1 MKILVA
7 GGLRPDFRAGGA
19 EELCARALG
28 RALASGGHTLVNGCY
43 NAFDALVA
51 EAAHAAALPR
61 AGVGE
66 APLAIHSY
74 VSPGITPSHR
84 LGKLQSLNVNSWDP
98 GQPEWGIPEPL
109 RECEAL
115 VVMGGGPATHRV
127 IHLTRL
133 AGKPILPIATFGGAG
148 HEAYRTECER
158 FGSVY
163 SGRLTKDEY
172 SVLNTA
178 LEALDAPDA
187 FDRLATSI
195 VSLATKI
202 ALGNTVFVVMSFNE
216 DADDTFGTI
225 ERVCR
230 LYGFEPER
238 TDKSVTTE
246 RIYKRIVDGI
256 QRAALV
262 IADVTFESLNVYY
275 ELGFAEAL
283 GKDVIVVAKEG
294 VKLPFDTSDIPTCF
308 FKNQTRLE
316 EVLRSR
322 IGRLTGRAS
331 RSVGV

>member
-7 GGLRPDFRAGGA
+7 GGLRPEFKPGGA

-28 RALASGGHTLVNGCY
+28 RALASGGHILVNGCY
-43 NAFDALVA
+43 NAFDSMVA
-51 EAAHAAALPR
+51 EAAHTTAQQRATAGDAL
-61 AGVGE
+61 
-66 APLAIHSY
+66 LAIHSY
-74 VSPGITPSHR
+74 VSPNVEPSHHF
-84 LGKLQSLNVNSWDP
+84 GKLQPLNVNSWDP
-98 GQPEWGIPEPL
+98 GQQDWGIPEPL

-127 IHLTRL
+127 IHLTRFV
-133 AGKPILPIATFGGAG
+133 GKPILPIATFGGAA

-158 FGSVY
+158 FDSLSG
-163 SGRLTKDEY
+163 GRLTRDGY
-172 SVLNTA
+172 SILNTA
-178 LEALDAPDA
+178 IQALGEPQA
-187 FDRLATSI
+187 FDRLAASV
-195 VSLATKI
+195 VSLAAKI
-202 ALGNTVFVVMSFNE
+202 TLGNTVFVVMSFNE

-230 LYGFEPER
+230 LYGFDPER
-238 TDKSVTTE
+238 TDKAATTE

-256 QRAALV
+256 HRAALV
-262 IADVTFESLNVYY
+262 IADVTFESVNVYY

-294 VKLPFDTSDIPTCF
+294 VKLPFDTNDIPTCF
-308 FKNQTRLE
+308 FKNQTKLE

-322 IGRLTGRAS
+322 IGRLTGRQA